1 MKKLML
7 LIMML
12 SLGMLAWAG
21 SAREDATERLENATN
36 VLHEIMGMP
45 DKGIPEEVMEHAK
58 CVAVVPH
65 MIKGGFVFGGK
76 GGKGVATCRT
86 AKGWSAPAFIT
97 ISGGNWG
104 LQIGVEAVDLVMII
118 QNEKGMQK
126 LLSSNFHVGADASA
140 AAGPVGR
147 HAEAGTNWKMDT
159 EILTYSRAKGVFA
172 GLTLEGAS
180 IRQDSDSRR
189 AIYGR
194 KVTTKALLLGKVPA
208 PAAAQPFLA
217 SIRGAK
223 AQAVAQGK
231 ADEKSD
237 ARAEAT
243 HHATVTLTGC
253 LQKGDNDGEFAI
265 TARDGKTW
273 ELQSS
278 TVKLENHLGHMVTVS
293 GPRNHETKAE
303 ERAEA
308 KREGELVPAAKRD
321 VYPEL
326 AVTSLKMVSETCQ

>member
-1 MKKLML
+1 MNKVMFL
-7 LIMML
+7 LATL
-12 SLGMLAWAG
+12 SLGTLCWAD
-21 SAREDATERLENATN
+21 SAREDATERLGNATT

-45 DKGIPEEVMEHAK
+45 DKGIPEEVLEHAK

-86 AKGWSAPAFIT
+86 ANGWSAPAFIT

-180 IRQDSDSRR
+180 IRQDNDSRR
-189 AIYGR
+189 AIYGP
-194 KVTTKALLLGKVPA
+194 KVTTKALLLGKVAA
-208 PAAAQPFLA
+208 PVAAQPFLA
-217 SIRGAK
+217 EVRGAK
-223 AQAVAQGK
+223 GQAVA
-231 ADEKSD
+231 AEK
-237 ARAEAT
+237 
-243 HHATVTLTGC
+243 
-253 LQKGDNDGEFAI
+253 
-265 TARDGKTW
+265 
-273 ELQSS
+273 
-278 TVKLENHLGHMVTVS
+278 
-293 GPRNHETKAE
+293 
-303 ERAEA
+303 AEA
-308 KREGELVPAAKRD
+308 KAEAKEAKEKD
-321 VYPEL
+321 Q
-326 AVTSLKMVSETCQ
+326 K

>member
-1 MKKLML
+1 MKKVVFILA
-7 LIMML
+7 ML
-12 SLGMLAWAG
+12 SLGTLCWAG
-21 SAREDATERLENATN
+21 SAREDATERLGNATT

-45 DKGIPEEVMEHAK
+45 DKGIPEEVLEHAK

-65 MIKGGFVFGGK
+65 MVKGGFVFGGK

-86 AKGWSAPAFIT
+86 ANGWSAPAFIT

-180 IRQDSDSRR
+180 IRQDNDSRR
-189 AIYGR
+189 AIYGP
-194 KVTTKALLLGKVPA
+194 KVTTKALLLGKVAA
-208 PAAAQPFLA
+208 PVAAQPFLA
-217 SIRGAK
+217 EVRGAK
-223 AQAVAQGK
+223 GQAVA
-231 ADEKSD
+231 AEK
-237 ARAEAT
+237 
-243 HHATVTLTGC
+243 
-253 LQKGDNDGEFAI
+253 
-265 TARDGKTW
+265 
-273 ELQSS
+273 
-278 TVKLENHLGHMVTVS
+278 
-293 GPRNHETKAE
+293 
-303 ERAEA
+303 AEA
-308 KREGELVPAAKRD
+308 KAEAKEAKEKD
-321 VYPEL
+321 Q
-326 AVTSLKMVSETCQ
+326 K